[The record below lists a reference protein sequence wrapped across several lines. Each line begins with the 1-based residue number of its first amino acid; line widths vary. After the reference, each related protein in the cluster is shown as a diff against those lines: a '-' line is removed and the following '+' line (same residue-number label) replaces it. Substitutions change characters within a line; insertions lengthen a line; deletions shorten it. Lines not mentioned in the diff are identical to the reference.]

1 MPLIKQQ
8 TTRSIF
14 SNRKMKCQIC
24 STISYVTIRS
34 QIALTIHIHVT
45 KWIVINWRKKK
56 KKIRRKVLGELM
68 NNLRTKRLID
78 LLNIF
83 LIGMKMSK
91 DCEVIWE
98 ENINSKL
105 VKHVRQRLCV
115 SQNVE
120 NLLKQLPKVCWI
132 IWKEKINAGIL
143 AN

>member
-1 MPLIKQQ
+1 M
-8 TTRSIF
+8 
-14 SNRKMKCQIC
+14 NRDK
-24 STISYVTIRS
+24 
-34 QIALTIHIHVT
+34 L
-45 KWIVINWRKKK
+45 KKE